1 MSTISLQVIQGL
13 ERGQYFSDLKVP
25 LTIGREDDNAIQL
38 NDERISRCHLKIQA
52 GQGRIILTDLESTN
66 GSRVNGLPVQ
76 MTVLRPGD
84 LISLGRCVLLYGSHE
99 EIQEYCN
106 EQYRKSIESQCLGE
120 SGNTISGLDSDQP
133 DSPDQGSCDIET
145 MDLFD
150 EHGHPALSFP
160 SGCPPIPQSDSLA
173 TRSEIADLLNYLHS
187 RILQVL
193 ESRGLNT
200 PQEDSDRK
208 ESPNNAKIPWPN
220 WFKLLSLES
229 ELSQYLKEIS
239 EPE

>member
-1 MSTISLQVIQGL
+1 MASISLQVIQGL
-13 ERGQYFSDLKVP
+13 ERGEYFSNLKVP
-25 LTIGREDDNAIQL
+25 LTIGREDDNAVQL

-52 GQGRIILTDLESTN
+52 DQGRIILTDLESTN
-66 GSRVNGLPVQ
+66 GTRVNGLPVQ

-84 LISLGRCVLLYGSHE
+84 LVSLGRCVLLYGSHE

-106 EQYRKSIESQCLGE
+106 RQYIKSIESQCLDQTSNTASGFEGNE
-120 SGNTISGLDSDQP
+120 S
-133 DSPDQGSCDIET
+133 DSPNPETCDIET
-145 MDLFD
+145 LGLFD

-160 SGCPPIPQSDSLA
+160 SGCPPIPHSDSLA
-173 TRSEIADLLNYLHS
+173 TRSEIADLINYLHS

-200 PQEDSDRK
+200 SQNDAQRD
-208 ESPNNAKIPWPN
+208 ESSNCASIPWQN
-220 WFKLLSLES
+220 WFKLLDLES
-229 ELSQYLKEIS
+229 ELAKYLKEIS

>member
-1 MSTISLQVIQGL
+1 MASISMQVIQGL
-13 ERGQYFSDLKVP
+13 ERGQFFTDLQVP

-52 GQGRIILTDLESTN
+52 DQGRIILTDLESTN
-66 GSRVNGLPVQ
+66 GTRVNGLPTQ
-76 MTVLRPGD
+76 MAVLRPGD

-106 EQYRKSIESQCLGE
+106 EQYIKSLKTEALEDESNTALGFE
-120 SGNTISGLDSDQP
+120 SSQSDLPNPVTCDS
-133 DSPDQGSCDIET
+133 ET
-145 MDLFD
+145 MGLFD

-173 TRSEIADLLNYLHS
+173 TRSEIADLINYLHS

-193 ESRGLNT
+193 ESRGINN
-200 PQEDSDRK
+200 PQNQSGNS
-208 ESPNNAKIPWPN
+208 ESSSGATIPWQN
-220 WFKLLSLES
+220 WFNLLQLES
-229 ELSQYLKEIS
+229 ELSQYLKDIS

>member
-1 MSTISLQVIQGL
+1 MATISMQVIQGL
-13 ERGQYFSDLKVP
+13 ERGRFFSNLQVP

-38 NDERISRCHLKIQA
+38 NDERISRCHLKIQVA
-52 GQGRIILTDLESTN
+52 QGRIILTDLESTN
-66 GSRVNGLPVQ
+66 GTRVNGLPVQ

-84 LISLGRCVLLYGSHE
+84 LISIGRSVLLYGSHE

-106 EQYRKSIESQCLGE
+106 EQYIKSIESQSLQGE
-120 SGNTISGLDSDQP
+120 SNTALGYESSQS
-133 DSPDQGSCDIET
+133 DSPNPVASDSET
-145 MDLFD
+145 IGLFD

-160 SGCPPIPQSDSLA
+160 SGCPPVPQSDSLA

-193 ESRGLNT
+193 ESRRPN
-200 PQEDSDRK
+200 
-208 ESPNNAKIPWPN
+208 ESQDDLEENEPSPGAMIPWQN
-220 WFKLLSLES
+220 WFNLLQLES
-229 ELSQYLKEIS
+229 ELSKYLKDIS